1 VAEENGLIMS
11 LGDRVLDQVVRDA
24 AAVREVTGD
33 GFQLAVNVSARQ
45 LQDAGFVPG
54 VQRAVAA
61 MHGTDLLLE
70 ITEREG
76 VNADPVVLDAMRR
89 IVDLG
94 VRLAIDDFGVG
105 FSSLSYLHSLPAQ
118 VIKVDASLT
127 RDIDFDDRAAAL
139 LRSVTLMIRSLGL
152 DVVVEGIERQ
162 SQLDRICADEQQV
175 LAQGYLL
182 HRPMPLPELLEVLRE
197 SSIAAPSLAA
207 LTSHA

>member
-1 VAEENGLIMS
+1 
-11 LGDRVLDQVVRDA
+11 
-24 AAVREVTGD
+24 
-33 GFQLAVNVSARQ
+33 
-45 LQDAGFVPG
+45 
-54 VQRAVAA
+54 
-61 MHGTDLLLE
+61 MHGIGLLLE

-94 VRLAIDDFGVG
+94 VKAIDDFGVG

-127 RDIDFDDRAAAL
+127 RDIDSDDRAAAL
-139 LRSVTLMIRSLGL
+139 LRSVTLMVRSLGL

-162 SQLDRICADEQQV
+162 SQLDRIGVDEEQI

-197 SSIAAPSLAA
+197 SSLAAPPMAV